1 MTPGKC
7 LLGFSISNA
16 AAASGAQSPAGG
28 SFFACFIMAFQQHYF
43 FPSFTLS
50 MSSSRTSK
58 VKEEN
63 WEIARGNLVYDP
75 IDFATTKN
83 QDQKSQLYRHTEAK
97 LYFGFNFDVPNLIL
111 LNFFMRF
118 LVHLWFIYGQFQ
130 VHFESISG
138 SFGPF
143 LVHLGYILCPL

>member
-7 LLGFSISNA
+7 LLGFSISN

-28 SFFACFIMAFQQHYF
+28 SFFACFIMAAFQQHHF
-43 FPSFTLS
+43 FPSFTTLS
-50 MSSSRTSK
+50 MSSSGTSK

-97 LYFGFNFDVPNLIL
+97 FYFGFNFDF
-111 LNFFMRF
+111 NFASFF
-118 LVHLWFIYGQFQ
+118 GAFGAFW
-130 VHFESISG
+130 VHFCSILRPFFIRFWSII
-138 SFGPF
+138 GPF
-143 LVHLGYILCPL
+143 LVVSWFSLGPF

>member
-1 MTPGKC
+1 MVVVSNVFCNSLLSPSSWSSSLSLYPLLCSRRLRREQRFNQDFIGRRSFDPGRKC

-16 AAASGAQSPAGG
+16 AAAQSPAGG
-28 SFFACFIMAFQQHYF
+28 SFFACFIKAFQQHYF

-75 IDFATTKN
+75 IDFRNHK
-83 QDQKSQLYRHTEAK
+83 K
-97 LYFGFNFDVPNLIL
+97 V
-111 LNFFMRF
+111 
-118 LVHLWFIYGQFQ
+118 
-130 VHFESISG
+130 
-138 SFGPF
+138 GPKVSAS
-143 LVHLGYILCPL
+143 L